1 MPATAATISKPG
13 FSSRLPRRGRRWLAP
28 AAALLAAASL
38 LAAPASAQQVTPVPA
53 SALTVESWMNNG
65 SVTVQSPTSALVVQ
79 AASGFKWDVS
89 FFVNS
94 TNNPDVYNAIK
105 SAATNGGSLD
115 YTIRFDPSLIVVPGP
130 QPTFIGVNTFY
141 QTGDVASNFIQNY
154 NVPILGSADFPV
166 TTQQTLP
173 VSLPIGAW
181 SDPTV
186 PGNGTGTAY
195 FNPDGGWFKVGF
207 GLNFDNASSVGFYL
221 DNVAVTAVPEPGS
234 LGLLA
239 AGAGLVAAAAG
250 RRRQAG
256 SRLAVKL
263 EA

>member
-1 MPATAATISKPG
+1 MLAIAATISNPG
-13 FSSRLPRRGRRWLAP
+13 FPSCLLRRGRRWLAP
-28 AAALLAAASL
+28 AATLLAAASL

-53 SALTVESWMNNG
+53 SALTVESWMTNG
-65 SVTVQSPTSALVVQ
+65 SVTVQSPTSALVGQ
-79 AASGFKWDVS
+79 AASGFHWDVS

-94 TNNPDVYNAIK
+94 SNNPDVYNAIK

-115 YTIRFDPSLIVVPGP
+115 YTIRFDPSLIVVPGA

-141 QTGDVASNFIQNY
+141 QTGDVANNFIQNY

-166 TTQQTLP
+166 TTEQTLP
-173 VSLPIGAW
+173 VSFPIGAW

-186 PGNGTGTAY
+186 PGNGTGTAW

-239 AGAGLVAAAAG
+239 AGAGLVAAAG

-256 SRLAVKL
+256 SRLSVKL